1 MKTRLSHN
9 NVHYATDHDEYNLSL
24 EDDGHQWT
32 MIEKQNLKGRKLNP
46 K

>member
-1 MKTRLSHN
+1 MKIRPSHN
-9 NVHYATDHDEYNLSL
+9 NVHYATIHDDYNVTL
-24 EDDGHQWT
+24 EDKGHQWT